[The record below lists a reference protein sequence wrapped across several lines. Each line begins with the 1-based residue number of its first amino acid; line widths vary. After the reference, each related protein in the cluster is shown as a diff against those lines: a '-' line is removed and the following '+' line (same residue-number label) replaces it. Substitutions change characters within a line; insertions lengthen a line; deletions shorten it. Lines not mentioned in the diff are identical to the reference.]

1 MNLIVE
7 YGAQA
12 VLLDSLGA
20 DLGVDPRRQ
29 WQLSADGTEAANGM
43 QTDSQ
48 GRRAL
53 KLRSGRNAASAELGV
68 ILMARAATP
77 VVSRPVLATLRKRV
91 QREQSD
97 ARDVYA

>member
-1 MNLIVE
+1 
-7 YGAQA
+7 
-12 VLLDSLGA
+12 
-20 DLGVDPRRQ
+20 
-29 WQLSADGTEAANGM
+29 M

-77 VVSRPVLATLRKRV
+77 VVSRPVLATLRHAHERIKIGACWHTLSETRKRRCDVEACHTHLRKRV